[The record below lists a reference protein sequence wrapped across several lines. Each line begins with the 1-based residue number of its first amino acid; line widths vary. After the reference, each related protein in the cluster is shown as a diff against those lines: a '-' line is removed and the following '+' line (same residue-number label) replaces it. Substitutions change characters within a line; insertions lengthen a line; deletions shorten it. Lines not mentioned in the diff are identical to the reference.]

1 MPRCKVVVPNEE
13 RRPAVVKRTEWASP
27 EEEAVMVSR
36 VEEPARGLH
45 RFWIILITGGMFHVF
60 LAYSLIGCL
69 FSEFVLGWP
78 WYMSL
83 GAFLAAYIT
92 YVSIAATERVGA
104 PDPHIRG
111 QQAMATLRDYLS
123 LKCVIPDD
131 VDLDPKPEQQPPSYI
146 FGSHPHG
153 IHAFGCSALNFAGND
168 MARYFPRVW
177 HRLTGAIASVIF
189 RVPIVREVMLAHGY
203 RDASRAVCEKILREG
218 RSVVLVLGGEQE
230 SIRTR
235 GGEDAV
241 WLKNRKGFVRL
252 AMREGASLVPTYS
265 FGLVDIYDYAFP
277 LQALRMWMVNTL
289 RVCVPIF
296 WGVAGTP
303 CPYERPVTTVVGAP
317 IHVEWT
323 LHPHPAL
330 VEDAYCR
337 YVDALERLYET
348 HKAAAG
354 YPADRNLH
362 VTRDPPA
369 SKETLAKEAAAFR
382 ARLIHKLGP
391 EDGRITFA
399 DAEQRARD
407 ALGEDAVPAPA
418 EPKKER

>member
-1 MPRCKVVVPNEE
+1 MPRCKTVVPSEE

-36 VEEPARGLH
+36 VEEPACGLL
-45 RFWIILITGGMFHVF
+45 RFWIILITGGTFHVF

-69 FSEFVLGWP
+69 FSEF
-78 WYMSL
+78 
-83 GAFLAAYIT
+83 
-92 YVSIAATERVGA
+92 
-104 PDPHIRG
+104 
-111 QQAMATLRDYLS
+111 QAMATLRDYLS

-177 HRLTGAIASVIF
+177 HRLTGAIAS
-189 RVPIVREVMLAHGY
+189 
-203 RDASRAVCEKILREG
+203 
-218 RSVVLVLGGEQE
+218 
-230 SIRTR
+230 
-235 GGEDAV
+235 
-241 WLKNRKGFVRL
+241 
-252 AMREGASLVPTYS
+252 
-265 FGLVDIYDYAFP
+265 
-277 LQALRMWMVNTL
+277 ALRMWMVNTL

-369 SKETLAKEAAAFR
+369 SKETLANEAAAFR

>member
-1 MPRCKVVVPNEE
+1 MPRCKTVVPSEE

-36 VEEPARGLH
+36 VEEPACGLL
-45 RFWIILITGGMFHVF
+45 RFWIILITGGTFHVF

-92 YVSIAATERVGA
+92 CVSIAATERVGA

-189 RVPIVREVMLAHGY
+189 RGPIVREVMLAHGY

-218 RSVVLVLGGEQE
+218 RSVVLA
-230 SIRTR
+230 R
-235 GGEDAV
+235 
-241 WLKNRKGFVRL
+241 
-252 AMREGASLVPTYS
+252 
-265 FGLVDIYDYAFP
+265 
-277 LQALRMWMVNTL
+277 
-289 RVCVPIF
+289 
-296 WGVAGTP
+296 P

-369 SKETLAKEAAAFR
+369 SKETLANEAAAFR

>member
-1 MPRCKVVVPNEE
+1 MPRCKTVVPSEE

-36 VEEPARGLH
+36 VEKPACGLL

-92 YVSIAATERVGA
+92 CVSIAATERVGA

-168 MARYFPRVW
+168 MAR
-177 HRLTGAIASVIF
+177 
-189 RVPIVREVMLAHGY
+189 
-203 RDASRAVCEKILREG
+203 
-218 RSVVLVLGGEQE
+218 VVLVLGGEQE

-369 SKETLAKEAAAFR
+369 SKETPR
-382 ARLIHKLGP
+382 
-391 EDGRITFA
+391 
-399 DAEQRARD
+399 Q
-407 ALGEDAVPAPA
+407 
-418 EPKKER
+418 

>member
-1 MPRCKVVVPNEE
+1 
-13 RRPAVVKRTEWASP
+13 
-27 EEEAVMVSR
+27 
-36 VEEPARGLH
+36 
-45 RFWIILITGGMFHVF
+45 
-60 LAYSLIGCL
+60 
-69 FSEFVLGWP
+69 
-78 WYMSL
+78 
-83 GAFLAAYIT
+83 
-92 YVSIAATERVGA
+92 
-104 PDPHIRG
+104 
-111 QQAMATLRDYLS
+111 
-123 LKCVIPDD
+123 
-131 VDLDPKPEQQPPSYI
+131 
-146 FGSHPHG
+146 
-153 IHAFGCSALNFAGND
+153 
-168 MARYFPRVW
+168 
-177 HRLTGAIASVIF
+177 
-189 RVPIVREVMLAHGY
+189 MLAHGY

-241 WLKNRKGFVRL
+241 WLKNRKGFARP
-252 AMREGASLVPTYS
+252 APT
-265 FGLVDIYDYAFP
+265 
-277 LQALRMWMVNTL
+277 
-289 RVCVPIF
+289 
-296 WGVAGTP
+296 
-303 CPYERPVTTVVGAP
+303 ERPVTTVVGAP

-362 VTRDPPA
+362 VTARPPA